1 MAKRFVGIVVIVG
14 AILIGIRALAAQK
27 ESSNQTK
34 AASPQ
39 VVGNWKGESLC
50 VNKEKFPACNDEQV
64 IYHIKKSAAASDAY
78 TIAADKIVN
87 GKPEEMGVFDFKY
100 DSGKNTLVCEFT
112 RNERRGVWEFVI
124 KGDSMEGTLTTL
136 PEKYLVRKIKVKRE
150 S

>member
-27 ESSNQTK
+27 ESSNQPK

-64 IYHIKKSAAASDAY
+64 VYHIKKSAAAPDVV

-100 DSGKNTLVCEFT
+100 DSGKGTLMCEFT
-112 RNERRGVWEFVI
+112 RNAGRGVWEFAI

-136 PEKYLVRKIKVKRE
+136 PEKYLVWKIKVKRE
-150 S
+150 P